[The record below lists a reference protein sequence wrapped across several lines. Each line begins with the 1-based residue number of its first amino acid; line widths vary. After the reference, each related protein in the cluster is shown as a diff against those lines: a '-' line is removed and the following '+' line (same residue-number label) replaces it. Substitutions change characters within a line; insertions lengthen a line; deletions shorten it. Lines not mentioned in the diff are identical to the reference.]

1 MGQAEMLAGK
11 ELFFWK
17 SGNPE
22 AVLCLHGFTGAPGVF
37 RKLGRVFQ
45 SEGLSV
51 FAPVLPGHG
60 TVPEDLIEVTDQR
73 LLDAAEQAYDSL
85 ACAYERVHVVGLSMG
100 GTLATLLAAN
110 HARESGLG
118 CISLLPPGYGFHQVL
133 AQRLGL
139 DHWTDSSEKYG
150 RMIPIPRRKPQGGE
164 LDECFFGY
172 EAAPLNLFGQL
183 LLLNRAAWEAQPE
196 IEAPVQLLYT
206 EADAIVDA
214 GACAKAAGRF
224 PHLEEVRA
232 FSQSE
237 HNLLLGG
244 DREETMLR
252 CTAFIRRHRLPK
264 TGGGEN
270 SN

>member
-1 MGQAEMLAGK
+1 MSEAEMLAGK
-11 ELFFWK
+11 EPFFWE
-17 SGNPE
+17 SESPE

-45 SEGLSV
+45 NDGLNV

-60 TVPEDLIEVTDQR
+60 TVPEDLIEVTSQQ

-85 ACAYERVHVVGLSMG
+85 ARGYERVHIVGLSMG
-100 GTLATLLAAN
+100 GALATLLAAN
-110 HARESGLG
+110 HAREGGLG
-118 CISLLPPGYGFHQVL
+118 CVSLLSPGYGFQKAL

-139 DHWTDSSEKYG
+139 DRWVDSAETHG
-150 RMIPIPRRKPQGGE
+150 RMIPIPRRKPQGDE

-172 EAAPLNLFGQL
+172 GAAPLNLFGQL
-183 LLLNRAAWEAQPE
+183 TILNRAARKAQPD

-206 EADAIVDA
+206 EADAVVDA
-214 GACAKAAGRF
+214 QACAEAALRF
-224 PHLEEVRA
+224 PRLEEVHA

-244 DREETMLR
+244 DREETMQR
-252 CTAFIRRHRLPK
+252 CAAFLRRHRLPK
-264 TGGGEN
+264 TGGGGN
-270 SN
+270 RI